1 MTFQVPVVRVVAPRF
16 LFPQI
21 FLISFESLP
30 ENFSTQT
37 FTSLCSTFGRNIK
50 YSLSWFERI
59 IHLSVTMQDSL
70 EITVSSAMNS
80 RLISTD
86 RISAIDDDEKTW
98 YDDIRQHHAGTY
110 QFLLN
115 IGAITPK
122 HIGVRYYLTILLYL
136 VYLLAIGV
144 MLYICIEVLMGNVRD
159 VYRSLSKLSDSSHE
173 TLSIGTRLNVV

>member
-1 MTFQVPVVRVVAPRF
+1 
-16 LFPQI
+16 
-21 FLISFESLP
+21 
-30 ENFSTQT
+30 
-37 FTSLCSTFGRNIK
+37 
-50 YSLSWFERI
+50 
-59 IHLSVTMQDSL
+59 MQDSL